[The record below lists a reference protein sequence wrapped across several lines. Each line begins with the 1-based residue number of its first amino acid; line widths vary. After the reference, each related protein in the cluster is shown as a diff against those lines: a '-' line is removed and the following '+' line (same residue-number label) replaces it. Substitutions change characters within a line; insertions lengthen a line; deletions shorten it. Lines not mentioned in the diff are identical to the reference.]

1 LAAPPGA
8 IGALADVVV
17 RAEGNPAEENAAL
30 ARRMATH
37 AKQGRNFHS
46 ARRFEKC
53 AGDLEQEL
61 LVLRDALEKL
71 SPPPPAQE

>member
-1 LAAPPGA
+1 MDPRCKRTATSSSLAAPPGA

-17 RAEGNPAEENAAL
+17 RAEV
-30 ARRMATH
+30 
-37 AKQGRNFHS
+37 
-46 ARRFEKC
+46 
-53 AGDLEQEL
+53 